1 MGGTGCCRNDGK
13 RVEGTFALKTMSLR
27 LHSMIVSQKKKNY
40 CLPTSCRLFLPKSGK
55 KNASILSSATER

>member
-27 LHSMIVSQKKKNY
+27 LHSMIVSQKKIK
-40 CLPTSCRLFLPKSGK
+40 L
-55 KNASILSSATER
+55 LSTNLVSTISAKIRQEKREHP